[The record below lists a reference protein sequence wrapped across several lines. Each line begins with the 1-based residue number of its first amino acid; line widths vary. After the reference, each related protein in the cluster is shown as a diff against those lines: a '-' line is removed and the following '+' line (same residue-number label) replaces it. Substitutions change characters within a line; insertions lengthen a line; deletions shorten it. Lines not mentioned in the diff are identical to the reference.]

1 VRRTEHVERHGQR
14 APSPPQRGR
23 STAAKVPTGPQLRPK
38 DLEAS
43 FGALAEPVLVHDVGG
58 VVAWANQ
65 AARVAC
71 GFDPAGSDART
82 LARRLQVRWLDGQLA
97 AGDELPFAR
106 ALRGET
112 VVDQGLIFASG
123 ERSYQAFF
131 ASASPLMVGGRLLG
145 VVTVLSPASEP
156 DRLRKRLR
164 ELGEQLVML
173 SFRAQKQAEDAERA
187 RHEAERLVDE
197 LRHREEET
205 EDYVSTITHDLRV
218 PLATILGRAQLIQ
231 VTLGQPESIR
241 ESADA
246 IVASARRMNAMIQ
259 DLADSARL
267 QSGQL
272 ALSPE
277 PLDLRRFILDVMEQL
292 SWAFGMDRVRVEASD
307 DLPPVYADPDRLER
321 ILINLLT
328 NALKYSTP
336 GTEVALSLTSGDG
349 EVVASLSDLGPGIP
363 PEDLPHLF
371 RRFYRANG
379 SRQDHEG
386 LGLGLYITRRLV
398 EAHGGRIW
406 VESQVD
412 RGSTFSFTL
421 PVA

>member
-1 VRRTEHVERHGQR
+1 MP
-14 APSPPQRGR
+14 ADS
-23 STAAKVPTGPQLRPK
+23 QLRAK

-43 FGALAEPVLVHDVGG
+43 FGALTEPVLVHDVDG

-65 AARVAC
+65 AARAAC
-71 GFDPAGSDART
+71 GFDPTGSDART
-82 LARRLQVRWLDGQLA
+82 LARRLHIRWLSGQLA
-97 AGDELPFAR
+97 AVDELPFVR

-131 ASASPLMVGGRLLG
+131 ASASPLTVGDRLLG

-156 DRLRKRLR
+156 DQLRRRLR
-164 ELGEQLVML
+164 ELGEHLVML
-173 SFRAQKQAEDAERA
+173 SYGAQKQAEDAERA
-187 RHEAERLVDE
+187 RREAERLVDE

-205 EDYVSTITHDLRV
+205 EDYVSTVTHDLRV
-218 PLATILGRAQLIQ
+218 PLAAILGRAQLIQ

-246 IVASARRMNAMIQ
+246 IVASARRMNAIIQ

-272 ALSPE
+272 VLSPE
-277 PLDLRRFILDVMEQL
+277 PLDLSRFVLDVMERL
-292 SWAFGMDRVRVEASD
+292 SWAIGIDRVRVEAPD

-321 ILINLLT
+321 ILTNLLT

-336 GTEVALSLTSGDG
+336 GTEVTLSLTLGDG
-349 EVVASLSDLGPGIP
+349 EVVASISDSGPGIP

-386 LGLGLYITRRLV
+386 LGLGLYITKRLI

-406 VESQVD
+406 VESRVG